1 MTGDARAN
9 QTPLSGLD
17 TSVPHSARIW
27 NYWQGGRDNYAVDR
41 EAGDQYR
48 KTFSGVVEMARSSR
62 VFLARAVRYLA
73 ADVGIRQ
80 FLDIGTGLPANAN
93 THEVAQGVSSDCRIV
108 YVDNDPLV
116 LAHARALLTSN
127 ASPDSVAYVDAD
139 VRDPANILGIA
150 AKSLDFT
157 QPIGL
162 MLFGI
167 LGHIPDDE
175 LVLTIVRH
183 LVGALPSGSYLALYD
198 GSDVDQEAVLAQEQ
212 YNDSGA
218 VPYRFRS
225 PELIGRF
232 FDGLELVDP
241 GLVPCPQ
248 WRAAGSDDPGEVVTR
263 CGVARKP

>member
-1 MTGDARAN
+1 MTDDVPAN
-9 QTPLSGLD
+9 QKPLTGLD

-27 NYWQGGRDNYAVDR
+27 NYWQGGTDNYSVDR
-41 EAGDQYR
+41 VAGDEYR
-48 KTFSGVVEMARSSR
+48 KTFPGVVAMARSSR

-73 ADVGIRQ
+73 AEAGIRQ

-93 THEVAQGVSSDCRIV
+93 THEVAQGVAPDSRIV

-116 LAHARALLTSN
+116 LAHARALLTSST
-127 ASPDSVAYVDAD
+127 SPNSVAYIDAD
-139 VRDPANILGIA
+139 VHEPANILEIA
-150 AKSLDFT
+150 AESLDFT

-167 LGHIPDDE
+167 LGHLPDDDE
-175 LVLTIVRH
+175 VVAIVRH
-183 LVGALPSGSYLALYD
+183 LVDALPSGSYLAMYD
-198 GSDVDQEAVLAQEQ
+198 GSDVDQEAVRAQER

-225 PELIGRF
+225 PEAIGKLF
-232 FDGLELVDP
+232 NGLELVYP

-248 WRAAGSDDPGEVVTR
+248 WRPESDEPGETVTR